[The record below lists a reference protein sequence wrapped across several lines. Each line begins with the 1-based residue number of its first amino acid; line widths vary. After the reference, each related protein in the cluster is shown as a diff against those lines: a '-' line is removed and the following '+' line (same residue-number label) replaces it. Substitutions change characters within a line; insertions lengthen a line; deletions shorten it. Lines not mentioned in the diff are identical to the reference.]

1 MDEGVQKVFNMHK
14 LNVQFQGPL
23 ETIFQNWEEEFWKT
37 VTLLMAKFPTLNKT
51 DLHKLAP
58 CCTPPPTLTTMHKT
72 KVQLQGLLREH
83 FPKLEKGEDILEII
97 SLLMAKLLT
106 LDSRLTHN
114 GMN

>member
-23 ETIFQNWEEEFWKT
+23 ETNFQNWEEEFWKT

-58 CCTPPPTLTTMHKT
+58 LLHSPTHPNHYAQIPKSNSKT
-72 KVQLQGLLREH
+72 
-83 FPKLEKGEDILEII
+83 FLENNFQTIF
-97 SLLMAKLLT
+97 SPF
-106 LDSRLTHN
+106 
-114 GMN
+114 

>member
-23 ETIFQNWEEEFWKT
+23 ETIFQNWKGGFWKT

-51 DLHKLAP
+51 DLHKLAS

-72 KVQLQGLLREH
+72 KVQLQGLLREQ
-83 FPKLEKGEDILEII
+83 FPKLEKGKDILEII
-97 SLLMAKLLT
+97 SY
-106 LDSRLTHN
+106 
-114 GMN
+114 